1 MNKLYSDSKTRLLC
15 FSSLINCNIV
25 HLHLHTHN
33 AFHLTLTHFSL
44 DPYEDQIGQSVLPPI
59 SHASPTAYR
68 GLSEGSP
75 LSPILSVGSSDN
87 DNPCVSSMTQVSNNT
102 LGESMAS
109 ELDEF
114 TDDETVI
121 FTRPLSDIRA
131 KKRQLCHFV
140 CQINFRPRLSQ
151 FIWRHNGRS
160 LSMKRTLVTG

>member
-1 MNKLYSDSKTRLLC
+1 ML
-15 FSSLINCNIV
+15 FSLIIASMTILIV
-25 HLHLHTHN
+25 QKLHPCTSLN
-33 AFHLTLTHFSL
+33 LTLFSL
-44 DPYEDQIGQSVLPPI
+44 DSYEYQIGQSVLPPI

-87 DNPCVSSMTQVSNNT
+87 DNPCVSSMTQISNNT

-121 FTRPLSDIRA
+121 FTRTLNDIRL